1 MGGKNTKVE
10 SPKTEWDNHATL
22 DQSSAM
28 PGVVR
33 ISQISQKYENNIKTL
48 IQNLQ
53 HDANESTE
61 APLTEILN
69 NMSLS
74 YNTKYKNKLE
84 ENPQN
89 PPKLDENQVID
100 NFAESPFLSP
110 VKYANLLN
118 SHTSDNAQ
126 HGGAKKSKKGK
137 PQSKKEK
144 YNKTHK
150 KKDNKASKSD
160 ETTDEENN
168 STSDADENKT
178 TDDENVV
185 DADKEDEDNKTT
197 EDDVNEEDENNAP
210 DEDNASDED
219 NAPDENNVN
228 ESTSSEYSSQVANDS
243 DKTTTASDDKK
254 SESFH
259 GDKKYGD
266 DKYEKDNSSPESVH
280 TSQINM
286 LEDSY

>member
-1 MGGKNTKVE
+1 MGGINTKVD

-22 DQSSAM
+22 DQSSHM
-28 PGVVR
+28 PGGVR

-48 IQNLQ
+48 IQNL

-89 PPKLDENQVID
+89 PPKLDKTQVID

-126 HGGAKKSKKGK
+126 HGGANKSKKGK
-137 PQSKKEK
+137 PQSKKGK

-168 STSDADENKT
+168 STSDVDENKT

-197 EDDVNEEDENNAP
+197 EDDVNEEDEN
-210 DEDNASDED
+210 NASDED

-243 DKTTTASDDKK
+243 DKTTTASDDNK

-259 GDKKYGD
+259 GDEKYGD
-266 DKYEKDNSSPESVH
+266 DKYEKDNSSPGSVH